1 MILTMKEATVTPRT
15 AHGAVQGRYVI
26 RERQAGRELVIA
38 PDTSWE
44 AISQR
49 AGGREL
55 STEEWDQFIRENG
68 PDMLPADPE
77 G

>member
-1 MILTMKEATVTPRT
+1 MPYRAVTSSLS
-15 AHGAVQGRYVI
+15 AK
-26 RERQAGRELVIA
+26 QASELIA

-49 AGGREL
+49 AGGHEL
-55 STEEWDQFIRENG
+55 TTEEWDQFIRKSG

>member
-1 MILTMKEATVTPRT
+1 MILIMPEAIDTHVQLT
-15 AHGAVQGRYVI
+15 GAVQGRYVI
-26 RERQAGRELVIA
+26 RERQAGGELIIA

-49 AGGREL
+49 AGGHEL
-55 STEEWDQFIRENG
+55 STEEWDQFICENG